1 MAIFPAL
8 IIALIIV
15 PLLEIAVLVEVGG
28 LIGVWPTLAVVIATA
43 LAGSWLLRSQGL
55 GVLNRARATLARN
68 EFPAGELFDGLC
80 LLVAGVLLLTPGFIT
95 DALGLLLFVPA
106 LRISLGRRLWRYL
119 LARGSVDVH
128 LYGAQ
133 HKEQA
138 KTERDDRII
147 EGEFKEVPGESDADQ
162 EGDGEDRGNRPT
174 R

>member
-138 KTERDDRII
+138 KTARDDRTI

-162 EGDGEDRGNRPT
+162 EGDGEDRDNRPT